1 MLSAASREEHVA
13 SGDILL
19 VILKARLGVQ
29 LSKVGVAPKQECAML
44 ERKKPSQ
51 AVIDETRDAIQE
63 ARLAIRRSRQML
75 ARMKEPKLSP
85 DHQQLADGTR
95 VDEVIE

>member
-1 MLSAASREEHVA
+1 
-13 SGDILL
+13 
-19 VILKARLGVQ
+19 
-29 LSKVGVAPKQECAML
+29 ML

-63 ARLAIRRSRQML
+63 TGLAIRRCREVL
-75 ARMKEPKLSP
+75 ARVKEPPKPSP
-85 DHQQLADGTR
+85 DHQQSADGTR

>member
-1 MLSAASREEHVA
+1 
-13 SGDILL
+13 
-19 VILKARLGVQ
+19 
-29 LSKVGVAPKQECAML
+29 ML

-63 ARLAIRRSRQML
+63 ARLAIRHSRQML
-75 ARMKEPKLSP
+75 ARMKEPPKLSP
-85 DHQQLADGTR
+85 DHQQLADGTS